1 MASYNARRNKQ
12 GEIISYQIKVS
23 RGRDKLTGKQLTPYT
38 MTFTP
43 QEGWSKRTIERE
55 LLRTMGE
62 FEAACKRGEV
72 LTKEEQKQQAQ
83 DEINQAK
90 QRAEEERRKP
100 TFSKYV
106 EIFLKE
112 KSVNLSENT
121 VIGYKRALESASE
134 VFGNIKMEDITYS
147 MVKEYFTDLQ
157 VNGKNRLTGKALNH
171 STVIQRYTQIHAFF
185 ESAVENEI
193 IEISPMQ
200 KMKPPKASKNKLD
213 ETILAYDEETVK
225 YILTCLDNEP
235 PKWRALMLFAIDS
248 GCRAGEIV
256 GLKWSEIDFETGKV
270 NICRNLQ
277 YIPNKGVT
285 INTPKNGKSR
295 EIYVNEK
302 VLAVLANWKE
312 IQDKT
317 FNRLGVKNK
326 GFCFTRD
333 DGELMRPGAYNTHLT
348 AFGKKYDLPDIHPH
362 KLRHTMATVSIV
374 NGADIVSVSK
384 KLGHSNVSITLN
396 VYSHANDN
404 ALKRANDVL
413 ANALYK

>member
-1 MASYNARRNKQ
+1 
-12 GEIISYQIKVS
+12 
-23 RGRDKLTGKQLTPYT
+23 
-38 MTFTP
+38 
-43 QEGWSKRTIERE
+43 
-55 LLRTMGE
+55 
-62 FEAACKRGEV
+62 
-72 LTKEEQKQQAQ
+72 
-83 DEINQAK
+83 
-90 QRAEEERRKP
+90 
-100 TFSKYV
+100 
-106 EIFLKE
+106 
-112 KSVNLSENT
+112 
-121 VIGYKRALESASE
+121 
-134 VFGNIKMEDITYS
+134 

>member
-112 KSVNLSENT
+112 KSVNLSANT

-147 MVKEYFTDLQ
+147 MVKDYFTDLQ

-185 ESAVENEI
+185 ESAIENEI

-225 YILTCLDNEP
+225 YILTCLDNES
-235 PKWRALMLFAIDS
+235 PKWRALILFAIDS

-333 DGELMRPGAYNTHLT
+333 DGELMRQ
-348 AFGKKYDLPDIHPH
+348 
-362 KLRHTMATVSIV
+362 
-374 NGADIVSVSK
+374 
-384 KLGHSNVSITLN
+384 
-396 VYSHANDN
+396 
-404 ALKRANDVL
+404 ALIIRI
-413 ANALYK
+413 